1 MGCSCYLLMSPR
13 LTLQEVWRAVTWL
26 SLLMLHKADEGKQCG
41 LLGYVHVMV
50 CEGSG
55 QLPGG
60 KTCGNIYFVN
70 LCELE

>member
-1 MGCSCYLLMSPR
+1 
-13 LTLQEVWRAVTWL
+13 
-26 SLLMLHKADEGKQCG
+26 MLHKADEGKQCG

-60 KTCGNIYFVN
+60 KTCGNVYFVN